1 MDDKALWMN
10 EKAGRKQNAKGK
22 IWGKQIAQ
30 IKRGRGG
37 VEDKVRKQAVL
48 M

>member
-1 MDDKALWMN
+1 MK
-10 EKAGRKQNAKGK
+10 KQEERQNVKGK

-30 IKRGRGG
+30 IKRGRGV
-37 VEDKVRKQAVL
+37 VEDKVRKQAAL

>member
-1 MDDKALWMN
+1 MSRARS
-10 EKAGRKQNAKGK
+10 E
-22 IWGKQIAQ
+22 QIAQ
-30 IKRGRGG
+30 IKRGRGV

>member
-1 MDDKALWMN
+1 MK
-10 EKAGRKQNAKGK
+10 KQEERQNDKGK
-22 IWGKQIAQ
+22 TWGKQMALV
-30 IKRGRGG
+30 KRGRVV